1 MKQNKSLFLSLLFAL
16 AIVLTACTSKESP
29 ALKIADGFNTL
40 ADQIEKATPDK
51 SALESIEK
59 TNEKVGAEMEQI
71 LKDNSDYELTD
82 DDRAVL
88 KEAMKHFLVTSM
100 KKSMEIAGTQT
111 DGIEETVNSMMELR
125 VNPQIDAA
133 KTLGELGNTAKL

>member
-1 MKQNKSLFLSLLFAL
+1 MKQNKILILSLLFAL
-16 AIVLTACTSKESP
+16 AIVLSGCSSKESP

-40 ADQIEKATPDK
+40 AEQIEKATPDK

-82 DDRAVL
+82 NDRAVL

-100 KKSMEIAGTQT
+100 KKSME
-111 DGIEETVNSMMELR
+111 DRKSV
-125 VNPQIDAA
+125 V
-133 KTLGELGNTAKL
+133 